1 MIPQYGGDVLEKLQ
15 KIRKMS
21 GKCDT
26 HGINDDLIKNFL
38 ENDPFLSMAIDEAER
53 NFHDLINELGEQL
66 ISLDEIERSRKMDSA
81 IPNLEEQLVSAI
93 NMIPKAEPAIKT
105 NVGTFVSTKIV
116 LPIMIVAD

>member
-1 MIPQYGGDVLEKLQ
+1 MVPQYGGDVLEKLQ

-53 NFHDLINELGEQL
+53 NYSINQKT
-66 ISLDEIERSRKMDSA
+66 ITSASSLSERMRYKIE
-81 IPNLEEQLVSAI
+81 
-93 NMIPKAEPAIKT
+93 
-105 NVGTFVSTKIV
+105 
-116 LPIMIVAD
+116 

>member
-1 MIPQYGGDVLEKLQ
+1 LPLNTSVAYGGDVLEKLQ

-53 NFHDLINELGEQL
+53 NFLDLINELIEIDLEMEMKMRKLSSKVEDDFIQYLMLEGIKSGSIGE
-66 ISLDEIERSRKMDSA
+66 A
-81 IPNLEEQLVSAI
+81 
-93 NMIPKAEPAIKT
+93 
-105 NVGTFVSTKIV
+105 
-116 LPIMIVAD
+116 